1 MDLLEITDSKSKI
14 HKHFLDDGS
23 GKILKHINI
32 CTGTYSIYLIPLLS
46 SVLSF
51 STQRD
56 FRRVWLFREKG
67 RMEFLCDYCCLI

>member
-32 CTGTYSIYLIPLLS
+32 CTVTYSTYIPNTVTVFCPLL
-46 SVLSF
+46 LHPERF
-51 STQRD
+51 SPRLAVPGEGQNGI
-56 FRRVWLFREKG
+56 F
-67 RMEFLCDYCCLI
+67 I